1 MLVTTTSRR
10 ARHGLTL
17 IELLIA
23 LVLMGIVGA
32 AVMTTLVKQQQFYRA
47 AGDLMQTR
55 SQIRQA
61 TAALPA
67 DLRGIAAAS
76 GDIQAMT
83 ASSIDFDATVGTATV
98 CGLGVLA
105 GGVQDLYLF
114 PGQARGGRF
123 TGWASAP
130 QAGDRVSMYNPT
142 TGSFTAPVPLVTHGS
157 GQVVAAAAAA
167 AAPNACTGSPFL
179 NVAENAL
186 ARPWVRL
193 TAATLPAVPARGTVM
208 RILRRVRYSLTQAA
222 DDQQWYLGY
231 EELTPAGAANGPLRV
246 LSGPYR
252 ALAADTTSGM
262 SFAYFDANGNAL
274 ALAARTQV
282 ARIDVVVRGLTAG
295 GTPGNGSKRAD
306 GRIADDD
313 RIVVG
318 LRN

>member
-1 MLVTTTSRR
+1 MLVTTPRR
-10 ARHGLTL
+10 ARRGFTL
-17 IELLIA
+17 VELLIA
-23 LVLMGIVGA
+23 LVLMGIVGG
-32 AVMTTLVKQQQFYRA
+32 AVMTTLIKQERFYRA

-61 TAALPA
+61 TTALPA
-67 DLRGIAAAS
+67 DLRGIAAAV

-83 ASSIDFDATVGTATV
+83 ASSIDFDATIGTATV
-98 CGLGVLA
+98 CGLGPLA
-105 GGVQDLYLF
+105 GGVQEIYLF
-114 PGQARGGRF
+114 PNLARGGRF

-130 QAGDRVSMYNPT
+130 QAGDRISMYNPA
-142 TGSFTAPVPLVTHGS
+142 TGSFTVPVPLVAHAS
-157 GQVVAAAAAA
+157 GDVLATAAATSG
-167 AAPNACTGSPFL
+167 PNACTNSPFL
-179 NVAENAL
+179 GAADNAL
-186 ARPWVRL
+186 ARHWVRA
-193 TAATLPAVPARGTVM
+193 TAATLPATPARGTVL

-274 ALAARTQV
+274 ALTARTQV

-295 GTPGNGSKRAD
+295 GTPGTGSTRAD
-306 GRIADDD
+306 GRIADAD